1 MAREM
6 EEHDIRQPTRWA
18 QKGKGGEG
26 RTVTLKD
33 DLVLL
38 GLGLGNG
45 NTLEHGDLPNDLL
58 TEEVSDGE
66 GLSSLTDDAVDGEMG
81 VDGPHLVLE
90 PLYDR
95 TPPTIYQ
102 DRPTRTG

>member
-1 MAREM
+1 M
-6 EEHDIRQPTRWA
+6 EGHDIRQLTKRA
-18 QKGKGGEG
+18 QKGREGRQG

-58 TEEVSDGE
+58 SEEVSDRE
-66 GLSSLTDDAVDGEMG
+66 GLSTLTDDAVDGEMG
-81 VDGPHLVLE
+81 
-90 PLYDR
+90 
-95 TPPTIYQ
+95 IY
-102 DRPTRTG
+102 RAHFVAEAL